1 MSVPVPIHAPFGP
14 IAETKPLSH
23 TAPRF
28 KLWHESLIDLILQ
41 HPDFTQK
48 ELAAAIGKSAVS
60 VGMVMRSDMFQARLA
75 VRRQEHNLLIS
86 QSIIAASQQIA
97 KKSLF
102 QLNEKLDENSV
113 TKRISARDLGDI
125 AREAMDRIG
134 LGPKQPDIVV
144 QTNVQ
149 ATTTNVT
156 VSQDALMRA
165 RGRLRQNEDIVAGR
179 SEATNVHISEATNVH
194 VARSTP
200 LDARTIEAIVSEPRR
215 EAILDELMSIGDPK
229 DITDVRDSNAPEG
242 EQDRPADVASAA
254 ATGRA
259 EG

>member
-14 IAETKPLSH
+14 IAETKPLSNPP
-23 TAPRF
+23 PRF

-149 ATTTNVT
+149 SNTTNVT

-179 SEATNVHISEATNVH
+179 SSEATNVH
-194 VARSTP
+194 VARSAP
-200 LDARTIEAIVSEPRR
+200 LDSRTIEAIVSEPRR
-215 EAILDELMSIGDPK
+215 EAILDELMSIGDPR
-229 DITDVRDSNAPEG
+229 DITDVDVKNAPEG

-254 ATGRA
+254 ATGRD